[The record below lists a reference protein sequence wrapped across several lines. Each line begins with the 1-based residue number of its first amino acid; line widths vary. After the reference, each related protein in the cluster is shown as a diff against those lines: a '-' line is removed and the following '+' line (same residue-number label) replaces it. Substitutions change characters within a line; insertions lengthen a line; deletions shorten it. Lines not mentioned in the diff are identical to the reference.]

1 MFFLKQYDTGL
12 LSFEIVD
19 DPLEGQK
26 TRIIRIDEEKRPF
39 FPIGMEISDKGLMKW
54 LRSRIIPKN
63 REFADAF
70 LSCSGLSH
78 NDTRG
83 ILRVCLGLSLN
94 DSYWVVEDE
103 FNGKFSDYNLYQN
116 DFTKELSLI
125 AYTGYG
131 SSRLSV
137 FSSSPEFTTTGIL
150 RKGWRRLDGKT
161 LLFKGGTSG
170 AANTGNE
177 PYSEFY
183 ASQVADRMEIKHVSY
198 QLSMWKKSLCSTCE
212 LFCDIDHSYIPM
224 FRFLENCT
232 LRSVADYLKD
242 LGEGIYDDF
251 VDMLI
256 FDALIYN
263 EDRHFGNFGLMVD
276 NRTNQP
282 YAFAPVFDNGLSLFN
297 YGVPED
303 FEDLDKYARTRTSA
317 YGVPF
322 ENTVKEFITD
332 RQKEKLR
339 KMIGFR
345 FEKHKNYNLPAKRL
359 RAIERQLQ
367 KRAAQLLSL

>member
-1 MFFLKQYDTGL
+1 
-12 LSFEIVD
+12 
-19 DPLEGQK
+19 
-26 TRIIRIDEEKRPF
+26 
-39 FPIGMEISDKGLMKW
+39 
-54 LRSRIIPKN
+54 
-63 REFADAF
+63 
-70 LSCSGLSH
+70 
-78 NDTRG
+78 
-83 ILRVCLGLSLN
+83 
-94 DSYWVVEDE
+94 
-103 FNGKFSDYNLYQN
+103 
-116 DFTKELSLI
+116 
-125 AYTGYG
+125 
-131 SSRLSV
+131 
-137 FSSSPEFTTTGIL
+137 
-150 RKGWRRLDGKT
+150 
-161 LLFKGGTSG
+161 
-170 AANTGNE
+170 
-177 PYSEFY
+177 
-183 ASQVADRMEIKHVSY
+183 
-198 QLSMWKKSLCSTCE
+198 
-212 LFCDIDHSYIPM
+212 M

-242 LGEGIYDDF
+242 LVEGIYDDF

-263 EDRHFGNFGLMVD
+263 EDRHFGNFGIMVD

-297 YGVPED
+297 YGMPED